1 MLIAQPV
8 AGEGTERPAWRVSF
22 RGLMLA
28 VLALATL
35 AFVAGRYVYVRYGG
49 YRPLA
54 LAHVPQTMR
63 YRARVETSDK
73 ARMDAIAPLLTAL
86 DPRHVRLPAIEQKLG
101 MSAQHV
107 VHEVAFG
114 AGPEPLDFV
123 VVLGLQLQAG
133 TGLPPE
139 KAVCDA
145 LASDGFRP
153 ESTSNG
159 CRLGNGVIVAKTEE
173 GALLVAS
180 SEQLVKGLMATP
192 DLGDRLGFSGPS
204 VRGVAPQVDELS
216 REATQLAQRL
226 LSQYP

>member
-1 MLIAQPV
+1 MSEA
-8 AGEGTERPAWRVSF
+8 AERPAWRVSF
-22 RGLMLA
+22 RGLML
-28 VLALATL
+28 VVVALAAL

-86 DPRHVRLPAIEQKLG
+86 DPRRVRLLAIEQKLG
-101 MSAQHV
+101 VSAQHV

-114 AGPEPLDFV
+114 AGPEPPDFV
-123 VVLGLQLQAG
+123 LVLGLQLRPQDEKD
-133 TGLPPE
+133 GLPLE
-139 KAVCDA
+139 KAVCEA
-145 LASDGFRP
+145 LANDGFRP
-153 ESTSNG
+153 ESTPNG
-159 CRLGNGVIVAKTEE
+159 CHFGNGAIVAKTEE
-173 GALLVAS
+173 GALVVAS
-180 SEQLVKGLMATP
+180 SERLVKGLLGMP
-192 DLGDRLGFSGPS
+192 DIGDRLGFSGPS
-204 VRGVAPQVDELS
+204 VRGVAPKVDELG